1 MELDTPP
8 RRPRWWGRVQLGPPL
23 PLPTVYSTT
32 SLSLRLCQPSEQ
44 WGPPPPLRHRLAL
57 APLLPD
63 PQRELGG
70 PVALSR
76 RQQLGAGEAR
86 PWEQRG
92 RKP

>member
-1 MELDTPP
+1 MELDAPP
-8 RRPRWWGRVQLGPPL
+8 ASTLMAGRAQLGPPL
-23 PLPTVYSTT
+23 PLPTVYSMA
-32 SLSLRLCQPSEQ
+32 SPSLRLRQLSEQ
-44 WGPPPPLRHRLAL
+44 WGPLPPLRRRLTL

-63 PQRELGG
+63 PQLEHGS

-76 RQQLGAGEAR
+76 WRQPGAEEAW